1 MSAISLSQRIELS
14 PAVRAVLEAGSPT
27 SELLQRFVR
36 YLQALL
42 DPNTA
47 GLDNVVTP
55 DVRCHELEALGIP
68 RGREGLKMFRRQAN
82 PAMPDEHIMIATVSF
97 EGTDIIEVDMV
108 MNATHRGE
116 FLGIPAT
123 GGNFASMS
131 MSALGLSMAN
141 WPSAGPGSTSKT
153 SSASLPARF
162 SRAQDGKA
170 CMGLT
175 ATPNHCSER
184 RHRVT
189 VAIGSALG
197 RRR

>member
-1 MSAISLSQRIELS
+1 MSAIPPSQRIELS
-14 PAVRAVLEAGSPT
+14 PAVRAVLEAGGPK

-123 GGNFASMS
+123 GRKFRFDVHER
-131 MSALGLSMAN
+131 
-141 WPSAGPGSTSKT
+141 
-153 SSASLPARF
+153 ARF
-162 SRAQDGKA
+162 VDGKLA
-170 CMGLT
+170 ERWARVDIEDIKRQLT
-175 ATPNHCSER
+175 GP
-184 RHRVT
+184 
-189 VAIGSALG
+189 IQ
-197 RRR
+197 